1 MSELEVDTR
10 TPRWAGAVAGLVPGG
25 DRVRVV
31 AVEGRSG
38 SGKSTVAAHLRE
50 ELETQGEA
58 VHVLTMEDLYVGWH
72 GLAEG
77 ADLLR
82 TRVLEPLARVEAPV
96 WHRWDWESGGFSEDV
111 SSLPEAVAGD
121 GVLIVEGTGS
131 GVRPGYTDL
140 LVWVH
145 APAPVRAR
153 RLDRREDAQLYAPF
167 RAAWAEQ
174 EAHHLALH
182 RPEEH
187 ARVRVDNG

>member
-1 MSELEVDTR
+1 MSELEVATG
-10 TPRWAGAVAGLVPGG
+10 TPGWAGAVTALVPGQG
-25 DRVRVV
+25 RARVV

-38 SGKSTVAAHLRE
+38 AGKSTVAAHLAEVLRSR
-50 ELETQGEA
+50 GEA
-58 VHVLTMEDLYVGWH
+58 VHVLTMEDLYAGWE

-77 ADLLR
+77 AELLR
-82 TRVLEPLARVEAPV
+82 GRVLEPLARGEAPV
-96 WHRWDWESGGFSEDV
+96 WHRWDWEHGTFSTAP
-111 SSLPEAVAGD
+111 SSLPSEVARD

-131 GVRPGYTDL
+131 GVRPGPVDL

-145 APAPVRAR
+145 APDTVRAR
-153 RLDRREDAQLYAPF
+153 RLDRREDAHLYSPF

-174 EAHHLALH
+174 EARHLALH